1 MTLVTSIWLNWIQ
14 TLTQWYVCISL
25 SLSLFLN
32 STFKIEIMS
41 DPSYPGQWRV
51 SGMYIEQIAK
61 MTHWEYPEAVARF
74 GRQLDALGIS
84 QELEFRGANDGDL
97 VMVDEFDFEFNSCFT
112 NQYIPK
118 DQLDREYTYDEDGNR
133 IIEEDEEDEAVPWQP
148 YSQGGFLAEDSDE
161 LVGFQ
166 SDDWEFLDEDGE
178 EDGEFAF
185 TEDEVWTSS

>member
-1 MTLVTSIWLNWIQ
+1 M
-14 TLTQWYVCISL
+14 YL

-84 QELEFRGANDGDL
+84 KELEVRGAVDGDL
-97 VMVDEFDFEFNSCFT
+97 VMVDEYDFEFNSCFT
-112 NQYIPK
+112 NQYIPQ
-118 DQLDREYTYDEDGNR
+118 DLLDKEIN
-133 IIEEDEEDEAVPWQP
+133 
-148 YSQGGFLAEDSDE
+148 F
-161 LVGFQ
+161 
-166 SDDWEFLDEDGE
+166 DDN
-178 EDGEFAF
+178 
-185 TEDEVWTSS
+185 